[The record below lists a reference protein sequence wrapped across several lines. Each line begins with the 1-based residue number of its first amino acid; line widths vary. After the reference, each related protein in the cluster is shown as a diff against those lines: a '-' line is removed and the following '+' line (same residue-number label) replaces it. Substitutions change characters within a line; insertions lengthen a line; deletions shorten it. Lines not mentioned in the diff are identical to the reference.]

1 MSAGLTVSLSRPGHT
16 MTRTGRNDTAC
27 VLAEAVRAACVETAV
42 LAYEDAGLRG
52 LCHEGR
58 WEYALSAIRR
68 LDLRTLT
75 SADSTLS
82 IECPP
87 TGTLD

>member
-1 MSAGLTVSLSRPGHT
+1 
-16 MTRTGRNDTAC
+16 MTRKGRNDAAC

-52 LCHEGR
+52 LCQDGR
-58 WEYALSAIRR
+58 WEHALAAIRH

-75 SADSTLS
+75 SADATRSADAPRS
-82 IECPP
+82 NECRPA
-87 TGTLD
+87 GALD

>member
-1 MSAGLTVSLSRPGHT
+1 MRKEQ
-16 MTRTGRNDTAC
+16 NDAAC
-27 VLAEAVRAACVETAV
+27 VLATAVRAACVEAAV

-52 LCHEGR
+52 LCNEGR

-75 SADSTLS
+75 SAEATLS

-87 TGTLD
+87 TGTLS

>member
-1 MSAGLTVSLSRPGHT
+1 MRKGQ
-16 MTRTGRNDTAC
+16 NDAAC
-27 VLAEAVRAACVETAV
+27 ILAEAVRAACVEAAV
-42 LAYEDAGLRG
+42 LVYEDAGLRG

-68 LDLRTLT
+68 LDRRTLT
-75 SADSTLS
+75 SADATPS

>member
-1 MSAGLTVSLSRPGHT
+1 
-16 MTRTGRNDTAC
+16 MTRKGQNDAAC
-27 VLAEAVRAACVETAV
+27 VLAEAVRAACVEAAV

-52 LCHEGR
+52 LCQEGR
-58 WEYALSAIRR
+58 WEHALAAIRR

-75 SADSTLS
+75 SADATRS
-82 IECPP
+82 IECRPTA

>member
-1 MSAGLTVSLSRPGHT
+1 
-16 MTRTGRNDTAC
+16 MTRKGRNDAAC

-52 LCHEGR
+52 LCQEGR
-58 WEYALSAIRR
+58 WEHALAAIRR

-75 SADSTLS
+75 SAMRLGLPMQLDLLS
-82 IECPP
+82 VDR
-87 TGTLD
+87 LAL